1 MHGDCGGTRVCSGHV
16 KSAMPTRHPR
26 GDVNFAMGYRAPDYR
41 AEPKI

>member
-1 MHGDCGGTRVCSGHV
+1 MRGDCGGTRVCSGHV

-26 GDVNFAMGYRAPDYR
+26 DVNFAMGYRAPDYR